1 MLKGRLGTHFSYDCE
16 YKKITTAANV
26 VSISIYPPPPTLEKT
41 NNFLGG
47 HEGAGGGGLRGGY
60 GADNTLGSVLGILV
74 PKL

>member
-60 GADNTLGSVLGILV
+60 GADNALWPILEILV
-74 PKL
+74 VKH